1 MEKAMKKSKLPRTD
15 SIKELAAFWESHDFT
30 DFEDQMERVDEPTEK
45 RQAVV
50 QVRLQ
55 PKEAKIV
62 KGIAKSRG
70 VKDSD
75 VIRDWIREKIRS

>member
-1 MEKAMKKSKLPRTD
+1 MKKPKIPKTD
-15 SIKELAAFWESHDFT
+15 SIKELAAFWETHDFT
-30 DFEDQMERVDEPTEK
+30 DFEDQMERVDEPSEK
-45 RQAVV
+45 RRAIVK
-50 QVRLQ
+50 VRLE

-75 VIRDWIREKIRS
+75 IIQEWIREKIQAP